1 MCGVTSRAWEEKGSG
16 RLAEM
21 VGAEGFEPPTLCSQ
35 SRCATRL
42 RYAPIS
48 FFDCNPD
55 RFSSTRPARPLDPS
69 QAPRIWM
76 IPRQVCPALSI
87 RIQSA
92 SMLQSIG

>member
-1 MCGVTSRAWEEKGSG
+1 
-16 RLAEM
+16 M

-48 FFDCNPD
+48 SIDCNPD
-55 RFSSTRPARPLDPS
+55 RFGSTRSAKHLEPLEAS
-69 QAPRIWM
+69 LMWI
-76 IPRQVCPALSI
+76 IPQQICLSPLI
-87 RIQSA
+87 RIESA